1 MNIKRI
7 KVDLELAKDILN
19 KIYFNKYT
27 DFDKY
32 YYINLAAYHLQQSIE
47 KSLKFLLNNIYD
59 LEENA
64 KGYKTHNIT
73 SLIDMITLYDKQFKI
88 DNVDL
93 YNLSII
99 ISRWESNCLYDNECF
114 ADIDD
119 GIKVLKI
126 SNELYLRIE
135 VLENNIK
142 NNINS
147 SFFSS

>member
-32 YYINLAAYHLQQSIE
+32 YYIDLAAYHLQQSIE

-59 LEENA
+59 LEENV

-88 DNVDL
+88 DNADL

-99 ISRWESNCLYDNECF
+99 INR
-114 ADIDD
+114 
-119 GIKVLKI
+119 
-126 SNELYLRIE
+126 
-135 VLENNIK
+135 
-142 NNINS
+142 
-147 SFFSS
+147 